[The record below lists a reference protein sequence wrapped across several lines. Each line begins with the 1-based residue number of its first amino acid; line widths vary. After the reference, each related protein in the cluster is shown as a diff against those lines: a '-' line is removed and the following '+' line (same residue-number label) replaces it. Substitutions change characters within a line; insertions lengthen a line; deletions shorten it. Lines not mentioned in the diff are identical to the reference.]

1 MIFLFG
7 TGTSRLLTFPLPTVA
22 CTYCGVQGK
31 LSVTVFSRYFSVFW
45 IPVFPIGKVSV
56 TVCEHCKQTLTS
68 KEPLPETY
76 RLPVQTVQQQASTP
90 LTNYALLLLL
100 GAGIVLVFVLT
111 QLAPGKK
118 RAAAPENPATAA
130 SLATQDNDANDADVT
145 PGARYKMKSTAAGS
159 AYALMEVTRLT
170 NDTVFYKV
178 TSMLRSKPT
187 AASVTAALRD
197 SVPPGSEK
205 GRYPRKMWH
214 FLVQGQGMFR
224 PLILSE

>member
-7 TGTSRLLTFPLPTVA
+7 TGTSRLITFPLPTVA
-22 CTYCGVQGK
+22 CTYCGIQGK

-76 RLPVQTVQQQASTP
+76 RLPVQTVQQQTSTP
-90 LTNYALLLLL
+90 ITNFALLLLL
-100 GAGIVLVFVLT
+100 GAGIVLVLVLT

-118 RAAAPENPATAA
+118 RAAAPESSTTAA
-130 SLATQDNDANDADVT
+130 SLATQNNDADVAL
-145 PGARYKMKSTAAGS
+145 GARYKMKSTASGS

-170 NDTVFYKV
+170 DDTVYYKV
-178 TSMLRSKPT
+178 TSMLRGKPT

-197 SVPPGSEK
+197 SVPPGSDK

>member
-22 CTYCGVQGK
+22 CTYCGTQGQ

-90 LTNYALLLLL
+90 LTNFALLLLL
-100 GAGIVLVFVLT
+100 GVGIVLVFVLA
-111 QLAPGKK
+111 QLAPDKK
-118 RAAAPENPATAA
+118 RPATAEAASTAAAAPA
-130 SLATQDNDANDADVT
+130 DDADVV
-145 PGARYKMKSTAAGS
+145 PGARYKMKSTADGS
-159 AYALMEVTRLT
+159 GYALMEVTRLT
-170 NDTVFYKV
+170 NDTVYYKV
-178 TSMLRSKPT
+178 TSMLRGRPT

-197 SVPPGSEK
+197 SVPPGSDK

-224 PLILSE
+224 PLVLAE